1 MLMFVCQ
8 INSKVTKLLSIRK
21 DIQQRIA
28 EIKLL
33 KTSKNK
39 IK

>member
-8 INSKVTKLLSIRK
+8 INSKVTKLLSIHK
-21 DIQQRIA
+21 DLQQRIA

-33 KTSKNK
+33 KTSKK
-39 IK
+39 